1 MCMYT
6 YLSKTI
12 FFLII
17 CGACSFPNIF
27 VYAEVSETSFEEV
40 LSTSL
45 TSVRFDNENWFTRTH
60 PRIASFSVLEDGNA
74 YGITET
80 GIPFN
85 QYRIED
91 PNGIRIQRFEI
102 EDHFHYII
110 EGEVVYSFQDFSKEL
125 ALAYQRTI
133 LPTS

>member
-1 MCMYT
+1 MYT

-12 FFLII
+12 SFLII
-17 CGACSFPNIF
+17 CGVCYLPNLF
-27 VYAEVSETSFEEV
+27 VYAEVSETSFNEV

-45 TSVRFDNENWFTRTH
+45 TSARFNNDNWFTRAH
-60 PRIASFSVLEDGNA
+60 PRIASFSVQEDGNA

-80 GIPFN
+80 GISFS

-110 EGEVVYSFQDFSKEL
+110 EGEVVYTFQDFSKEL